1 MDGHGRKI
9 ALVTGASG
17 GIGRATALAL
27 ADAGYDLIVGA
38 RREALLE
45 DTVGAVRET
54 GRRVFS
60 ACLDVRDR
68 SSVDAF
74 VQASLAA
81 MGHVD
86 VLVNNAGLAR
96 GVAKIAEQTDE
107 DEWQEMLDTNV
118 MGLLRVT
125 RLVLPRMIERGRG
138 HIVNIGST
146 AAHEVYAG
154 GSVYCGSKFAVRAI
168 TLALRQEL
176 LGLPIRV
183 TEIDPGMTET
193 DFSRVRFRGDERQA
207 GAVYAGAVPLTPEDV
222 ADVIVFAVTRKSH
235 VNLDNIIMR
244 PVDQAV
250 HTMVHRRAPEKSDG

>member
-1 MDGHGRKI
+1 MKEDRERI

-27 ADAGYDLIVGA
+27 AGAGYDLIIGA
-38 RREALLE
+38 RRESLL
-45 DTVGAVRET
+45 AET
-54 GRRVFS
+54 ADAIRRLGRRVLS
-60 ACLDVRDR
+60 ARLDVRDKA
-68 SSVDAF
+68 SVNRF
-74 VQASLAA
+74 VQGALTS
-81 MGHVD
+81 MRHVD

-96 GVAKIAEQTDE
+96 GVTKIAEQTDE
-107 DEWQEMLDTNV
+107 DEWLEMMDTNV

-125 RLVLPRMIERGRG
+125 RLVLPTMIANGRG

-146 AAHEVYAG
+146 AAHEAYAG

-168 TLALRQEL
+168 TLSLRQEL
-176 LGLPIRV
+176 LGQPIRV

-193 DFSRVRFRGDERQA
+193 DFSRVRFRGDEQQA
-207 GAVYAGAVPLTPEDV
+207 GAVYTGAVPLAPEDV

-235 VNLDNIIMR
+235 VNLDNIILR

-250 HTMVHRRAPEKSDG
+250 HTMVHRRARAQRDG